1 MIFAAIKKV
10 LAKED
15 WQELFSQLVI
25 AILPVTASMHLLK
38 ALLKTTSRI
47 PYWNY
52 AIADPKGVKTARML
66 INDPKLL
73 HKDVL
78 FTISP
83 VISITAIFS
92 LVGALALSLMII
104 RKQQYEN
111 RTSRIITIFAVLIY
125 SSIFLITLTAWR
137 LF

>member
-73 HKDVL
+73 RKDVL